1 MAQWLSH
8 VFHFATSVAP
18 GFAALPWHLAQGA
31 GIKAAQGVKDG
42 ELLLAPVWHPELLMP
57 VVLLVPLLLPLVPLV
72 PLVPLLWVKS
82 LDVGLGGL

>member
-8 VFHFATSVAP
+8 VFHSATSVAP

-42 ELLLAPVWHPELLMP
+42 ELLLAPVWHPELLVP
-57 VVLLVPLLLPLVPLV
+57 VVLLVPLL